1 MTTESE
7 SNHVDA
13 QPEDTQA
20 GVRAR
25 LKDAAR
31 EEMGDV
37 NRAMREVLDKSKGV
51 ATNVGGSLRESLN
64 SVRSARDSVV
74 MVRVSKESLRKMDS
88 LVDCGLT
95 KSRSEAAAF
104 LISEGIKAKADMYD
118 KIAAQSEV
126 IRNAREEL
134 SRLLYEEPD
143 DEDYVN
149 EDDDPDEN
157 GGVRRIAV
165 G

>member
-7 SNHVDA
+7 TNYV
-13 QPEDTQA
+13 EDQSE
-20 GVRAR
+20 
-25 LKDAAR
+25 AAR

-37 NRAMREVLDKSKGV
+37 NGTMRDVLGKGKGV
-51 ATNVGGSLRESLN
+51 ATSLGGSIRESLN

-74 MVRVSKESLRKMDS
+74 MVRVSKESLRKMDA

-104 LISEGIKAKADMYD
+104 LIAEGISAKAEMYD
-118 KIAAQSEV
+118 KIAEQSEV
-126 IRNAREEL
+126 IRNAREQL
-134 SRLLYEEPD
+134 SRLLYEEPEDEDSDD
-143 DEDYVN
+143 DES
-149 EDDDPDEN
+149 
-157 GGVRRIAV
+157 VRRISV

>member
-7 SNHVDA
+7 TNYVEDQQGEA
-13 QPEDTQA
+13 QARVST
-20 GVRAR
+20 R
-25 LKDAAR
+25 LKEAAR

-37 NRAMREVLDKSKGV
+37 NNTMRDVLGKGKGV
-51 ATNVGGSLRESLN
+51 ATSLGGSIRESLN

-74 MVRVSKESLRKMDS
+74 MVRVSKESLRKMDA

-104 LISEGIKAKADMYD
+104 LIAEGISAKAEMYD
-118 KIAAQSEV
+118 KIAEQSEV
-126 IRNAREEL
+126 IRNAREQL
-134 SRLLYEEPD
+134 SRLLYEEPEDEDSDD
-143 DEDYVN
+143 DEGD
-149 EDDDPDEN
+149 
-157 GGVRRIAV
+157 RHISV